1 MTIEKINFI
10 PMKKNVCIVLTFLA
24 FRIFMAENSMA
35 QITKGY
41 GDLEYKQGKT
51 IALFNGKNLEGW
63 YTFLKDRGRNNDP
76 KEVFTIKDGMIQ
88 ITGEEWGC
96 ITTDKNYKDYKL
108 AVEFRW
114 TGKTHEPRKNKTRDS
129 GVLVHSQGKD
139 GAYSGTWMNSIEVQI
154 IEGGTGD
161 FIVVGDG
168 TDKFS
173 ITSPVAPEKQGAS
186 YVFQPGGELVT
197 INKGRIN
204 WYGRD
209 PGWKDELDFRGAQDV
224 EKPVGEWNLLECV
237 VVGDDITV
245 FLNGTLVN
253 YATDVKP
260 KKGRIQIQSEGAE
273 MLVRK
278 VDLTSLSRM
287 N

>member
-1 MTIEKINFI
+1 
-10 PMKKNVCIVLTFLA
+10 MKNIVLIILTFLS
-24 FRIFMAENSMA
+24 FQFFTAEYTMA

-41 GDLEYKQGKT
+41 GDLEYREGKT
-51 IALFNGKNLEGW
+51 VALFNGENLDGW
-63 YTFLKDRGRNNDP
+63 YTFLKDRGRDNDP
-76 KEVFTIKDGMIQ
+76 KNVFTVQDNMIQ

-96 ITTDKNYKDYKL
+96 ITTKKNYKDYKL
-108 AVEFRW
+108 VVEFRW
-114 TGKTHEPRKNKTRDS
+114 TGETHEPRKYKTRDS
-129 GVLVHSQGKD
+129 GVLVHSKGKD

-168 TDKFS
+168 TDQFS
-173 ITSPVAPEKQGAS
+173 VTSPVAPEKQGSS
-186 YVFQPGGELVT
+186 YVFQPGGEYVT
-197 INKGRIN
+197 INRGRIN

-209 PGWKDELDFRGAQDV
+209 PDWKDELDFRGAQDV
-224 EKPVGEWNLLECV
+224 ENPVGEWNLLECV

-278 VDLTSLSRM
+278 VDLTSLTPI

>member
-1 MTIEKINFI
+1 
-10 PMKKNVCIVLTFLA
+10 MKKGMLTALTLLSFQIFLA
-24 FRIFMAENSMA
+24 EICMG
-35 QITKGY
+35 QTIQGY
-41 GDLEYKQGKT
+41 GDVEYQEGKKT
-51 IALFNGKNLEGW
+51 SLFNGENLDGW
-63 YTFLKDRGRNNDP
+63 YTFLKDRGKNIDP
-76 KEVFTIKDGMIQ
+76 KEVFTVKDEMIR
-88 ITGEEWGC
+88 ISGEEWGC
-96 ITTDKNYKDYKL
+96 ITTNKTYKDYKL

-114 TGKTHEPRKNKTRDS
+114 TGETHEPRKNKTRDS

-139 GAYSGTWMNSIEVQI
+139 GGYSGTWMNSIEVQI

-168 TDKFS
+168 SDKFS
-173 ITSPVAPEKQGAS
+173 ITSPVAPEKQGSS
-186 YVFQPGGELVT
+186 YVFQPGGALAT

-209 PGWKDELDFRGAQDV
+209 PDWKDELDFRGERDV
-224 EKPVGEWNLLECV
+224 EKPVGEWNLLECI

-253 YATDVKP
+253 HATAVKP

-278 VDLTSLSRM
+278 VDLTALSQV

>member
-1 MTIEKINFI
+1 
-10 PMKKNVCIVLTFLA
+10 MKKTLLILITFLTFQLYNA
-24 FRIFMAENSMA
+24 GNGMA

-41 GDLEYKQGKT
+41 GDLEYKEGKT
-51 IALFNGKNLEGW
+51 QALFNGENLDGW
-63 YTFLKDRGRNNDP
+63 YTFLKDRGKNNDP
-76 KEVFTIKDGMIQ
+76 KEVFTVKDEMIL

-96 ITTDKNYKDYKL
+96 ITTDKNFKDYKL

-114 TGKTHEPRKNKTRDS
+114 TGNTYEPRKDKTRDS
-129 GVLVHSQGKD
+129 GVLVHSKGKD

-173 ITSPVAPEKQGAS
+173 IASPVSPEKQGAS
-186 YVFQPGGELVT
+186 HVFQPGGEYVT

-209 PGWKDELDFRGAQDV
+209 PDWKDVLDFRGARDV

-245 FLNGTLVN
+245 FLNGTMVN

-278 VDLTSLSRM
+278 VDLTSLSPA